1 MAIKDVSLLFI
12 SKKDTGVG
20 VGGGTKGRKKP
31 KPGLVFF
38 FFFFG
43 QEITQKGRQ
52 ERKLQSLVQIELCR
66 KMSS

>member
-38 FFFFG
+38 FFFFLAKRLHRREG
-43 QEITQKGRQ
+43 KKENYNP
-52 ERKLQSLVQIELCR
+52 
-66 KMSS
+66 